1 MSRLV
6 SGLTSEPVHTC
17 PICGESENVRAF
29 KVYMEN
35 GDIYSQCIPC
45 SKLGEQALVNGKPT
59 EGWFIE
65 PYLKSTMI

>member
-1 MSRLV
+1 MPRLL
-6 SGLTSEPVHTC
+6 SGYTARPINTC
-17 PICGESENVRAF
+17 PVCGESEEVRAF

-45 SKLGEQALVNGKPT
+45 SKLGLHSRINGKPT

-65 PYLKSTMI
+65 PVAIA